1 MEKAEDLLEGKAY
14 VKVSFKDE
22 EDNVKWQDV
31 QPDYFIDANGYYA
44 EDGVNIA
51 YNEDDS
57 EGNII
62 AFDIFNEGIDASA
75 IDTKLIFSVPEE
87 GTPEDGYARRAWSY
101 QYNISLLGEEAYQE
115 ALAVTDVKTAS
126 KKTGA
131 IFDLSGRRVAKAT
144 KGLYIKDGKKF
155 FVK

>member
-1 MEKAEDLLEGKAY
+1 M
-14 VKVSFKDE
+14 
-22 EDNVKWQDV
+22 N
-31 QPDYFIDANGYYA
+31 ANSTCSGFSP
-44 EDGVNIA
+44 N
-51 YNEDDS
+51 
-57 EGNII
+57 
-62 AFDIFNEGIDASA
+62 
-75 IDTKLIFSVPEE
+75 TKLIFSVPEE